1 MTNNRVAVAGGGHNG
16 LVAAILAAD
25 AGHTVTLFERSRQL
39 GGASIGAAVFSGYDV
54 RLSKYSYLL
63 SLFPDALLH
72 RLGIRLP
79 LARRPVSS
87 YTPLFRRGRQTG
99 LLVEPVPGSVTA
111 DSFRSLT
118 GSDAEFSAWQQL
130 YGELAAMARVVAP
143 MLSGPLRRRS
153 QVRAAVIDAAG
164 SQIWQDVF
172 TEPIGEMI
180 TRRLADDAVRGV
192 VATDALI
199 GTHTSLFDENLLA
212 NRCFVYHLIGRG
224 TGEWLVP
231 IGGMGAVADAL
242 EHRARA
248 AGVEIRCGV
257 EVVEVDEG
265 PDAVTVIGRDD
276 DGRAVQAT
284 ASHLLAAVA
293 PSVVDG
299 WLGRDPEPVVGAQI
313 KINML
318 LSRLPRLASGVDP
331 VTAFAGTAHLREGF
345 DELESAYRVS
355 ASGDLPDPVPSE
367 VYCHSITDPSIL
379 EAASTDGSL
388 ATLTLF
394 GLHTP
399 VELFLSDPE
408 SARLRAAT
416 SALASLQQ
424 YLAEPLEDCLAK
436 DADGRRCVDAS
447 SPLDIQAAINM
458 PGGNIFHGDLTW
470 PFAEDDED
478 LGSPAARFGVAIE
491 GSKRILLAGAGSR
504 RGGGVSGLG
513 GAAAVDALLELRRR

>member
-1 MTNNRVAVAGGGHNG
+1 MTDDRVLVAGGGHNG

-25 AGHTVTLFERSRQL
+25 AGHRVTLFERGRQL
-39 GGASIGAAVFSGYDV
+39 GGASVGAAMFGGHDV
-54 RLSKYSYLL
+54 RLSKYSYLI
-63 SLFPDALLH
+63 SLFPDSLVR
-72 RLGIRLP
+72 RLGIRFP
-79 LARRPVSS
+79 LASRPVSS
-87 YTPLFRRGRQTG
+87 YTPLVRRGRPTG
-99 LLVEPVPGSVTA
+99 LLVERDPGPATA
-111 DSFRSLT
+111 DSFRSVT
-118 GSDAEFSAWQQL
+118 GSDAEFSAWQDL

-153 QVRAAVIDAAG
+153 EVRTAVIDAAG
-164 SQIWQDVF
+164 SQIWHDVF

-180 TRRLADDAVRGV
+180 GRRLADDAVRGV

-199 GTHTSLFDENLLA
+199 GTHTSLFSENLLA
-212 NRCFVYHLIGRG
+212 NRCFVSHLIGRG

-231 IGGMGAVADAL
+231 IGGMGALADAL
-242 EHRARA
+242 QIRARD
-248 AGVEIRCGV
+248 AGIDIRCGV
-257 EVVEVDEG
+257 EILEVDEG
-265 PDAVTVIGRDD
+265 PNAVTVIGHDA
-276 DGRAVQAT
+276 DGRAVEET
-284 ASHLLAAVA
+284 GSHLLAAVA
-293 PSVVDG
+293 PAVVDG
-299 WLGRDPEPVVGAQI
+299 WLGRDPAPATGAQI

-379 EAASTDGSL
+379 GSSADGSL

-399 VELFLSDPE
+399 VDLFLSDPE
-408 SARLRAAT
+408 SARIRAAT
-416 SALASLQQ
+416 SALASLQE
-424 YLAEPLEDCLAK
+424 YLVEPLDGCLAN
-436 DADGRRCVDAS
+436 DADGKACLDVA
-447 SPLDIQAAINM
+447 SPLDVQSAIGM
-458 PGGNIFHGDLTW
+458 PGGNIFHGDLRW

-491 GSKRILLAGAGSR
+491 GSERILLAGAGSR

>member
-1 MTNNRVAVAGGGHNG
+1 MTQDRVLVAGGGHNG

-25 AGHTVTLFERSRQL
+25 AGHPVTLFERSRRL
-39 GGASIGAAVFSGYDV
+39 GGASIGAAVFGGHDV
-54 RLSKYSYLL
+54 RLSKYSYLV
-63 SLFPDALLH
+63 SLFPDALFH

-87 YTPLFRRGRQTG
+87 YTPLLRRGRQTG
-99 LLVEPVPGSVTA
+99 LLVEADPGSATA

-143 MLSGPLRRRS
+143 MLSGPLLRRS
-153 QVRAAVIDAAG
+153 QVRTAVIDAAG
-164 SQIWQDVF
+164 ATIWKDVF
-172 TEPIGEMI
+172 ENPIGEMI

-199 GTHTSLFDENLLA
+199 GTHASLFGENLLA

-231 IGGMGAVADAL
+231 IGGMGALADAL
-242 EHRARA
+242 QTRARD

-257 EVVEVDEG
+257 EIHEVDEG
-265 PDAVTVIGRDD
+265 PDSVTVIGRGE
-276 DGRAVQAT
+276 DGRAVEAT
-284 ASHLLAAVA
+284 GSHLLAAVA
-293 PSVVDG
+293 PGVVDG
-299 WLGRDPEPVVGAQI
+299 WLGRDCEPVVGAQI

-318 LSRLPRLASGVDP
+318 LRTLPRLASGVDP

-379 EAASTDGSL
+379 GSSADGSL

-399 VELFLSDPE
+399 VDLFRSDPQ
-408 SARLRAAT
+408 SARLQAAT
-416 SALASLQQ
+416 SALGSLQE
-424 YLAEPLEDCLAK
+424 YLAEPLEDCLAT
-436 DADGRRCVDAS
+436 DSGGEPCIDVA
-447 SPLDIQAAINM
+447 SPLDVQSALGM
-458 PGGNIFHGDLTW
+458 PGGNIFHCDLSW

-478 LGSPAARFGVAIE
+478 LRSPAGNYGVTVE
-491 GSKRILLAGAGSR
+491 GSERILLAGAGSR

-513 GAAAVDALLELRRR
+513 GAAAADALLQLRHR